1 MHRRATK
8 VAPLY
13 IKLFGWLPAL
23 VKSAGSFFVFPHN
36 VDVKNVAE
44 ICFLR
49 HLFGTL
55 YSNGQ

>member
-1 MHRRATK
+1 MAPRAREEC
-8 VAPLY
+8 
-13 IKLFGWLPAL
+13 GE
-23 VKSAGSFFVFPHN
+23 FFVFPHN
-36 VDVKNVAE
+36 VDVKNVVE